1 MRHLIKLGAIV
12 AGATAGAA
20 VGVLFTTEKGAKV
33 TDKVLN
39 KLKSGSD
46 VLSSSKEDLKNK
58 LKGFISSKEE
68 SFEARLNSI
77 LDKTADKKE
86 DLIAMLEKKLSELK
100 NDTPQS
106 SSKDAVQNNSTTELK
121 EEFNKQTQEN
131 ENQQEDIVLKAA
143 HSNPTNL

>member
-20 VGVLFTTEKGAKV
+20 VCVLFTTEKGAKV

-58 LKGFISSKEE
+58 LKGFIPSKEE

-77 LDKTADKKE
+77 LDKTADKTE